1 MAAKSEFVRQVHLDS
16 VRDMLRHGQ
25 NAPEISAHLKRVWC
39 DEEDIQA
46 LLQEAQSSLSAPCT
60 AELELTL

>member
-1 MAAKSEFVRQVHLDS
+1 MAAKSEFVRQIHLDS

-39 DEEDIQA
+39 DEEDIDA
-46 LLQEAQSSLSAPCT
+46 MLQEARSSLSASS
-60 AELELTL
+60 AFGMDLSE

>member
-39 DEEDIQA
+39 DEEDIHA
-46 LLQEAQSSLSAPCT
+46 LLLEAQSSLSAT
-60 AELELTL
+60 FAADMALSE